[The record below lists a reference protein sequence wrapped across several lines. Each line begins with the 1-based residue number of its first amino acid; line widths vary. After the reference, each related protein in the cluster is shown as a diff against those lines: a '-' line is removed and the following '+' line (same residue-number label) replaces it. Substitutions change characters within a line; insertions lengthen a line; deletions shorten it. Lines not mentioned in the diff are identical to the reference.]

1 VLVPLPEISSRRLYL
16 LLITPMLLSMFGQT
30 ENLNTYHLRQFRE
43 EILARVDTLER
54 KLDEKIDRLD
64 PNVANV
70 VLTLVGV
77 ERDLRRLTNSVGTL
91 SAAVDEIEARLT
103 AIEKRDQHP
112 DA

>member
-1 VLVPLPEISSRRLYL
+1 
-16 LLITPMLLSMFGQT
+16 MLLGMAEQP
-30 ENLNTYHLRQFRE
+30 ENLNTHHLRQFRE
-43 EILARVDTLER
+43 EILARVDALEQ

-64 PNVANV
+64 HKVGNVA
-70 VLTLVGV
+70 LTLVGV

-91 SAAVDEIEARLT
+91 GAAVDEIEARLT

>member
-1 VLVPLPEISSRRLYL
+1 
-16 LLITPMLLSMFGQT
+16 MLLSMFAQA
-30 ENLNTYHLRQFRE
+30 ENLNTHHLRQFHE

-64 PNVANV
+64 HEVGNVA
-70 VLTLVGV
+70 LTLVGV
-77 ERDLRRLTNSVGTL
+77 ECDLRRLTNSVGTL
-91 SAAVDEIEARLT
+91 SAAVNEIEARLT

>member
-1 VLVPLPEISSRRLYL
+1 
-16 LLITPMLLSMFGQT
+16 MLLTAPVTIEQP
-30 ENLNTYHLRQFRE
+30 ENLNTHHLRQFRE
-43 EILARVDTLER
+43 EILARVDALER

-64 PNVANV
+64 HKVGNVA
-70 VLTLVGV
+70 LTLVGV

-91 SAAVDEIEARLT
+91 GAAVDEIKARLT